1 MTLTNWMKDEVLAMI
16 KDWLKNNFTKF
27 AIGTGITPEDSSQTK
42 LENEVFRDNVDEI
55 VESAN
60 SVLFRCYLTKT
71 EANGYVISEFGLFDV
86 NNNMLLRKVFG
97 GISKTSDI
105 DIWFEVEVVISVT

>member
-1 MTLTNWMKDEVLAMI
+1 MKDEVLEMI
-16 KDWLKNNFTKF
+16 KNWLKTNFTEF
-27 AIGTGITPEDSSQTK
+27 ALGTGTAPEDNSQTG
-42 LENEVFRDNVDEI
+42 LENEVFRDSVDEI
-55 VESAN
+55 IESSN

-71 EANGYVISEFGLFDV
+71 EANGYVISGFGLFDV
-86 NNNMLLRKVFG
+86 NNNLLLRKVFG